1 MTKFKKLLAG
11 AAGAAL
17 ITMTA
22 AAPAQAG
29 DIDVE
34 EIIAGVAILGGVAVA
49 INALDGDGNRGR
61 QYGNYGYGYP
71 SNGNYR
77 YGYPSNGSYGYG
89 NYPNGNYGYGNQYG
103 YNGMGTARSAVNVCA
118 REAQR
123 YGGGQVT
130 ISDVDRDNGVYR
142 VRGKAMVPD
151 YNDSRY
157 GRYDYDRE
165 SFTCHAANGRI
176 YDFRI

>member
-1 MTKFKKLLAG
+1 MTKFKKFLAG

-49 INALDGDGNRGR
+49 INALDGNGNRGR
-61 QYGNYGYGYP
+61 QYGNYGYGYG
-71 SNGNYR
+71 NGQ
-77 YGYPSNGSYGYG
+77 YG
-89 NYPNGNYGYGNQYG
+89 NYPNGAYPNGTYPNGGNYGYGNGYG
-103 YNGMGTARSAVNVCA
+103 YNGMGTAQSAVNVCA

-130 ISDVDRDNGVYR
+130 ISDVDRTNGGYR